1 MKKIIFFILVLIFI
15 LSFNL
20 KAYGLKEETH
30 EAINKEIAR
39 RNINGFLLD
48 TYLKNLLGYPQGI
61 GENLNG
67 IDANGR
73 NINKNVLWWLG
84 YGGVQEDRPGEWYD
98 YVLRKP
104 TRSINHFHNPLKS
117 SEDWGN
123 AGLNDTVLGLSFTGQ
138 SQVVWAQNPNQNIG
152 GKWSWQ
158 DARAYYYV
166 ALTGKDFFG
175 NIIATTKIDKERY
188 LANTF
193 RAIGQLMHLV
203 QDASVP
209 EHVRNDI
216 HILPAYE
223 AQVEKFR
230 TRKAKYDF
238 LWDKIIANPIT
249 FDKSILNIT
258 SMNQSAPVPISRII
272 DTDMYTGSNPDITK
286 TIFDGPRPASQIV
299 GIAEYTNVNFLSKDS
314 IFESSASHNFPFP
327 RISDTTLWIDT
338 NKRTYI
344 KKTGNGD
351 SVEHLAVKSWLLDYR
366 RKYFPQYDQ
375 KLPVT
380 LDIECYKDYASVLI
394 PRAVGYSAGLLDY
407 FFRGNIEITV
417 PISGAYAQTDN
428 SSGFTQIKLL
438 ARNTTRNNEQ
448 MSDGT
453 IELIVGYRRA
463 IDDPFKNYPEDY
475 PFSSDNEITY
485 IVVPEANGI
494 RSIPSDRYIELTF
507 DLSSNPIPL
516 YAINVFIRL
525 VYHGRLG
532 LEDGAIAV
540 GFKDIS
546 EPTPIDLFND
556 MDQICLNG
564 SMYTAGSSE
573 AINQVDTNGNGIPE
587 WDIYPHDVKDI
598 YLRVSTINS
607 AGYASPDEYD
617 FIIPYLSAG
626 GFKRA
631 FYILTDYNFIYSSY
645 EIWVNTD
652 PDDLWLIR
660 YPTKSIYSGIAIKN
674 QVEYEEDPEVCAPMK
689 APCHIWW
696 YPTFLEY
703 RGIEMWWGGGMMY
716 INKAYPE
723 NSECDCYQGVL
734 RNCISNAQ
742 TLKTAQ
748 RTNQARVFQKGL
760 SQVHSAANNAQ
771 ILPLLPLTNRQRRIP
786 Q

>member
-1 MKKIIFFILVLIFI
+1 MKKIASFILMLIFI
-15 LSFNL
+15 LSFNF
-20 KAYGLKEETH
+20 KVYGLEVKTH

-39 RNINGFLLD
+39 RNINGFLFD
-48 TYLKNLLGYPQGI
+48 TFLKNRLGFSQGI
-61 GENLNG
+61 NHILNG
-67 IDANGR
+67 IDADSR
-73 NINKNVLWWLG
+73 NVNKSVLWWLG

-98 YVLRKP
+98 YVLSRP

-123 AGLNDTVLGLSFTGQ
+123 AGLNDTVLGMSFIGQ
-138 SQVVWAQNPNQNIG
+138 SQVLWAQNLNQNIG

-158 DARAYYYV
+158 DAREYFYI

-175 NIIATTKIDKERY
+175 NTIATTKIDKERY
-188 LANTF
+188 FANTF

-223 AQVEKFR
+223 AQIEKFR
-230 TRKAKYDF
+230 IRKAKYDL
-238 LWDKIIANPIT
+238 LWDRIIANPIT

-286 TIFDGPRPASQIV
+286 TIFDGHRPASQIV

-314 IFESSASHNFPFP
+314 MFESIVSHNFPFP
-327 RISDTTLWIDT
+327 RTTDITLWIDT

-351 SVEHLAVKSWLLDYR
+351 SVEHLAVKSWLFDYR

-380 LDIECYKDYASVLI
+380 LDLECYKDYASLLI
-394 PRAVGYSAGLLDY
+394 PRAVGYSAGLLNY
-407 FFRGNIEITV
+407 FFRGNIEITL
-417 PISGAYAQTDN
+417 PDSGAYAQTDN
-428 SSGFTQIKLL
+428 PVAGFTEIKLF
-438 ARNTTRNNEQ
+438 ARNTTPNNEQ
-448 MSDGT
+448 MNDGT

-463 IDDPFKNYPEDY
+463 IDDPFINYPEDY
-475 PFSSDNEITY
+475 PFQAENEITY

-494 RSIPSDRYIELTF
+494 RSIPNDSYVELTF
-507 DLSSNPIPL
+507 DLSSTPIPL
-516 YAINVFIRL
+516 FAINVFIRL
-525 VYHGRLG
+525 VYHGQLG
-532 LEDGAIAV
+532 LEDGAVVV

-556 MDQICLNG
+556 MDQICVNG
-564 SMYTAGSSE
+564 QMHVAGSEE
-573 AINQVDTNGNGIPE
+573 AINQVDTNKDGIPE
-587 WDIYPHDVKDI
+587 WDIYSHDLKDI
-598 YLRVSTINS
+598 YLSVSSINNP
-607 AGYASPDEYD
+607 GYASPSVYD
-617 FIIPYLSAG
+617 LIIPYLPARN
-626 GFKRA
+626 FKRA
-631 FYILTDYNFIYSSY
+631 LYVLTDYNFMYSSY
-645 EIWVNTD
+645 GSWVNAD
-652 PDDLWLIR
+652 PYDPWISEN
-660 YPTKSIYSGIAIKN
+660 PTTALYSGIAIKN
-674 QVEYEEDPEVCAPMK
+674 QLEYEEDPEVCAPMEV
-689 APCHIWW
+689 PCHIWW

-703 RGIEMWWGGGMMY
+703 RGFNIWWGSGVMY

-723 NSECDCYQGVL
+723 NSECDCYQGIL
-734 RNCISNAQ
+734 RTCISSAQ
-742 TLKTAQ
+742 TLKTSQ
-748 RTNQARVFQKGL
+748 SMSQIGVLQKGL
-760 SQVHSAANNAQ
+760 TEVRTVDNNAQ
-771 ILPLLPLTNRQRRIP
+771 IIPLTNRQRLIP